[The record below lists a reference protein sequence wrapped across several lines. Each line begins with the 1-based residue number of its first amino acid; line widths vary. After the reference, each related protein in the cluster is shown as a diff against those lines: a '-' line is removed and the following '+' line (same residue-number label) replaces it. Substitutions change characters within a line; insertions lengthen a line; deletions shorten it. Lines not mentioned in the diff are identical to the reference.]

1 MKGRVIMHIS
11 PKQMLFIV
19 IYLVANCLLAGF
31 LWLVRENTLGIPV
44 VNYHQ
49 INDTDHN
56 AMTVTTE
63 EFEREMAYLEANGYH
78 AITPDQL
85 VSYLHGGNK
94 LPDKPVLITFDDGYE
109 DNYLNA
115 YPILK
120 KHGFTATIFLISD
133 YMGRFD
139 KYLQWYQVKEM
150 SADGFYM
157 GCHTLSHYELTELSP
172 DSLKQQLN
180 EGKLAVEWQTLE
192 FAEYI
197 AYPCGSYNDGVL
209 EAVNWAG
216 YRGGFTVR
224 YGLVKPGDS
233 PYLMNRVPIFGGSGN
248 RFLKFRLRLLGA
260 PFFGPL
266 ERFRANLIASGHP
279 TLANFILLP

>member
-44 VNYHQ
+44 LNYHQ

-157 GCHTLSHYELTELSP
+157 GCHTPFGQAGCMGECTGKYRTVVCLRVCSASHCA
-172 DSLKQQLN
+172 SLFPASR
-180 EGKLAVEWQTLE
+180 EG
-192 FAEYI
+192 
-197 AYPCGSYNDGVL
+197 G
-209 EAVNWAG
+209 
-216 YRGGFTVR
+216 
-224 YGLVKPGDS
+224 
-233 PYLMNRVPIFGGSGN
+233 
-248 RFLKFRLRLLGA
+248 LLG
-260 PFFGPL
+260 L
-266 ERFRANLIASGHP
+266 
-279 TLANFILLP
+279 FIIGGLPVPGLLVGAGF